1 MMRSIAGGAL
11 LVIVWAGA
19 ARAACPY
26 DGIPSKKACEPI
38 NAYLMPGVVG
48 LAYWPADTGRGPWLG
63 AGVRVAPVLWSR
75 NTNKF
80 GPGQGTVLF
89 DVGLLGS
96 DEDATG
102 KMLFYRFGAQLS
114 LERNASRIFAIPFF
128 GFFFGGMN
136 ERALDHQSFVEATVG
151 LHALYLKNAIVTI
164 EGGYLFPF
172 DHVDDLAGW
181 RATAS
186 VNVTLW

>member
-1 MMRSIAGGAL
+1 MRWIAAAAL
-11 LVIVWAGA
+11 LLWAST

-26 DGIPSKKACEPI
+26 DGIPTKAACEPI
-38 NAYLMPGVVG
+38 NAYLMPGVIG

-63 AGVRVAPVLWSR
+63 AGVQVAPLLWSR

-80 GPGQGTVLF
+80 GPGQGKILF

-102 KMLFYRFGAQLS
+102 KMLLYRFGAQLS
-114 LERNASRIFAIPFF
+114 FERNASRVFGIPFF
-128 GFFFGGMN
+128 GFFMGGMN
-136 ERALDHQSFVEATVG
+136 EASLDHQSFVETTFGV
-151 LHALYLKNAIVTI
+151 HALYLKNAIVTL

-172 DHVDDLAGW
+172 DRVDDLAGW
-181 RATAS
+181 RATLA